1 VQVSNAAILMT
12 STSTMPKLSALLL
25 RLLAPYLL
33 RVVDGEEA
41 VDGDE
46 QDGEDAPEDDGEGS
60 DDGDESSADDADGED
75 AEGEEASEE
84 DGEGPLVVSIGEEP
98 EQPEDEKRAPDWLR
112 DLRKSNREKDRRIR
126 ELESQISA
134 GRPVEPQQIEVGK
147 EPEVDDYETWT
158 EEGKAKFKKDWA
170 DWNNRSN
177 AAAKQKADRE
187 TAEQQQRESWQRTQ
201 SAYDTAK
208 AALKVDHFEDAEDAV
223 KDSLNQTQ
231 QGILLVAMEPK
242 KAALMVYALGSAPKK
257 LKELSAIT
265 DPIKFTVAITKLESE
280 MKVSKTKAAPAPER
294 VVRGNV
300 AGAAAV
306 DNQLERLRKE
316 ARESGDYSKVT
327 AFKRQQAEKSR
338 PKQSA

>member
-1 VQVSNAAILMT
+1 
-12 STSTMPKLSALLL
+12 MPKLPALLL

-33 RVVDGEEA
+33 RVVDGDDS
-41 VDGDE
+41 VDSNE
-46 QDGEDAPEDDGEGS
+46 QDGEGESDDAVDGS
-60 DDGDESSADDADGED
+60 DDQGDESGTDDASSQDGADPDED
-75 AEGEEASEE
+75 SDE
-84 DGEGPLVVSIGEEP
+84 DDDGPLVVSLGEEP

-126 ELESQISA
+126 ELESQLSA
-134 GRPVEPQQIEVGK
+134 GRPAEAQPIEVGK
-147 EPEVDDYETWT
+147 EPDVDDYETWN
-158 EEGKAKFKKDWA
+158 EEGKAKFKKDYA
-170 DWNNRSN
+170 EWNARSS

-187 TAEQQQRESWQRTQ
+187 AAEQQQREVWQRTQ

-208 AALKVDHFEDAEDAV
+208 AALKVEHFEDAEDAV
-223 KDSLNQTQ
+223 KDALSQTQ

-265 DPIKFTVAITKLESE
+265 DPIKFTVAVTKLESE

-306 DNQLERLRKE
+306 DSQLERLRKE
-316 ARESGDYSKVT
+316 ARQTGDYTKVVDFQRKQT
-327 AFKRQQAEKSR
+327 EKTRS
-338 PKQSA
+338 KQSA